1 MSIGF
6 VDFERIEKKMT
17 QDSKVPPNEIRR
29 RQVAIQRELQEKGIE
44 GLLIVQRVDLF
55 YFSGTAQNGFLYMP
69 AEGEPLLC
77 IKKFMARAQKE
88 SSLENIIE
96 IRSVNEVPG
105 LISDYFGKLPQT
117 LGLEFDVVPVRDFN
131 FYRRIFPVE
140 DYVDGSPLIQK
151 IRMIK
156 SPWEIEQMD
165 RTADLSQKTFEYMRT
180 ALRPG
185 YTEMEFAGMFE
196 TFARKLGHGAKM
208 RVRDYQTEGY
218 PWHILSGKSG
228 GMVGLLDSPA
238 SGEGTSAA
246 FPCGAG
252 NKALAAHEPIMIDF
266 TSVLNGYHLDETR
279 MFAIDS
285 MPDRAMG
292 ACQATIHIHNAV
304 LEKVK
309 PGMTVGELFEISA
322 SEAKS
327 LGYEE
332 QYLGPPG
339 YKVSFIGHGV
349 GLELIEPP
357 IVAKGWEDPLVPGM
371 TFALEPKMVFQEE
384 FAAGI
389 ESVLLVTASGCRLI
403 SKVPVEIF
411 IC

>member
-1 MSIGF
+1 MKQ
-6 VDFERIEKKMT
+6 DF
-17 QDSKVPPNEIRR
+17 KVPASEIERR
-29 RQVAIQRELQEKGIE
+29 KAAIQRELQESNMD

-77 IKKFMARAQKE
+77 IKKYMPRAQRE
-88 SSLENIIE
+88 SPLKDIVEVGSINQ
-96 IRSVNEVPG
+96 VPG
-105 LISDYFGKLPQT
+105 LISDLFGKLPQT
-117 LGLEFDVVPVRDFN
+117 LGLEFDVLPVRDFH
-131 FYRRIFPVE
+131 FYRSHLPVKNFL
-140 DYVDGSPLIQK
+140 DGSPLIHR

-156 SPWEIEQMD
+156 SRWEIEQMEK
-165 RTADLSQKTFEYMRT
+165 TAELAQKTFEYMRT
-180 ALRPG
+180 AIRPG

-196 TFARKLGHGAKM
+196 TFARKLGHGGKM

-218 PWHILSGKSG
+218 SWHILSGRSG

-238 SGEGTSAA
+238 SGEGTSVA

-252 NKALAAHEPIMIDF
+252 GKLLAEDEPIMIDF
-266 TSVLNGYHLDETR
+266 TSVMNGYHLDETR
-279 MFAIDS
+279 MFAIHS
-285 MPDRAMG
+285 MPAEAMK
-292 ACQATIHIHNAV
+292 ASEAAIHIHNGV

-309 PGMTVGELFEISA
+309 PGITMGELFEIST
-322 SEAKS
+322 STAKS
-327 LGYEE
+327 LGYEA

-339 YKVSFIGHGV
+339 YKESFIGHGV

-357 IVAKGWEDPLVPGM
+357 IIAKGKKDHLMPGM
-371 TFALEPKMVFQEE
+371 TFALEPKMVFENE

-389 ESVLLVTASGCRLI
+389 ESVLLVTDTGCKMI